1 MSKMLTGFKKEI
13 RNNRHEILDLEKP
26 EEIMWKELEI
36 VRAAIAGVGIPRE
49 AGSGI
54 SYTVAANRCVHLH
67 PLIPKV

>member
-1 MSKMLTGFKKEI
+1 MFT
-13 RNNRHEILDLEKP
+13 RNNSNESLILKKA
-26 EEIMWKELEI
+26 EEIMWKELEMA
-36 VRAAIAGVGIPRE
+36 RAAIAGVGIPRE